1 SATTDLATRQGI
13 GDGTIGMNLA
23 GWLERNA
30 RRFGDRPAISQGRGV
45 HATYGQFAAR
55 VAIIA
60 AHLAAACDHRTGER
74 VAVIMTNRPEY
85 LEALFAVWHAGL
97 VAVPVNAKLHRDE
110 FRYILDHSGARLAII
125 SADLAEA
132 VAPLADEL
140 PGLASVAVVG
150 EREWRQWQSGD
161 GMAL

>member
-1 SATTDLATRQGI
+1 
-13 GDGTIGMNLA
+13 MNLA
-23 GWLERNA
+23 AWLARNA
-30 RRFGDRPAISQGRGV
+30 RRFGERPAISHGRAV

-55 VAIIA
+55 VATIA
-60 AHLAAACDHRTGER
+60 ARLAAACDGRTGER
-74 VAVIMTNRPEY
+74 VAIIMTNRPEY

-110 FRYILDHSGARLAII
+110 FRYILDHSGARLAIV

-140 PGLASVAVVG
+140 PSLARVVIVG

-161 GMAL
+161 VAMLSHSLIESMFGE